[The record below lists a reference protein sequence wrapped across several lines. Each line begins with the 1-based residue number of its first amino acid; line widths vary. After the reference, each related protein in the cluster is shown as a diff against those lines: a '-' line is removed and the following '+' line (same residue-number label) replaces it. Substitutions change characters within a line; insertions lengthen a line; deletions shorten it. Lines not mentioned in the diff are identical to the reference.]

1 MKENEGYGTCKRT
14 YVNNVFIKV
23 LVSDVIN
30 TGFKFESKKK
40 EYLEQKFKVNSKTS
54 FMDMLLESSDFWCL
68 DSREYT
74 LVPPNMHDVML
85 LTKSSTHMAH
95 TISNYFEI
103 H

>member
-1 MKENEGYGTCKRT
+1 MLKENEGYGSYKRT
-14 YVNNVFIKV
+14 YVNNVVIKV

-30 TGFKFESKKK
+30 TGFKYESKKK

-74 LVPPNMHDVML
+74 LVPSNMNDVML
-85 LTKSSTHMAH
+85 LTKSS
-95 TISNYFEI
+95 
-103 H
+103 

>member
-1 MKENEGYGTCKRT
+1 LKENEGYGAIKRT
-14 YVNNVFIKV
+14 YVNNVVIKV

-30 TGFKFESKKK
+30 TGFKYESKKK

-74 LVPPNMHDVML
+74 LVPSNMNDVML
-85 LTKSSTHMAH
+85 LTKSS
-95 TISNYFEI
+95 
-103 H
+103 

>member
-1 MKENEGYGTCKRT
+1 LKENEGYGSYKRT
-14 YVNNVFIKV
+14 YVNNVVIKV

-30 TGFKFESKKK
+30 TGFKYESKKK

-74 LVPPNMHDVML
+74 LVPSNMNDVML
-85 LTKSSTHMAH
+85 LTKSS
-95 TISNYFEI
+95 
-103 H
+103 